1 MDADALEEV
10 LAFWLGPPEGT
21 GGYTHRPIWFAST
34 QEFDETLRQRFLA
47 HHEAAAAGQ
56 FDALATA
63 PFPALALVLLL
74 DQFPRN
80 MFRGTPRMYAT
91 DAKALAAAEEA
102 VARGFDRLVHHVPRT
117 FFYTPFEHSED
128 IAVQRR
134 SLELVER
141 RRDSPD
147 FERTKFYIYRHWEIV
162 DRFGRFPHRNAILGR
177 ETTPEEAAFLRE
189 PHSSF

>member
-1 MDADALEEV
+1 MTKDALEDV
-10 LAFWLGPPEGT
+10 LDFWLGVPNGA
-21 GGYTHRPIWFAST
+21 GGYAYREVWFKST
-34 QEFDETLRQRFLA
+34 PAFDDELRERFLA

-56 FDALATA
+56 FDSLATSPFHALA
-63 PFPALALVLLL
+63 VLILL
-74 DQFPRN
+74 DQLPRN

-91 DAKALAAAEEA
+91 DDKALAAAERA

-128 IAVQRR
+128 VVVQRR

-141 RRDSPD
+141 MSDSPT
-147 FERTKFYIYRHWEIV
+147 FERTKFFIHRHWEIV

-177 ETTPEEAAFLRE
+177 ETTPEEAEFLKE

>member
-1 MDADALEEV
+1 MTADALEEV
-10 LAFWLGPPEGT
+10 LAFWLGPPDGA
-21 GGYTHRPIWFAST
+21 GGYTDRAIWFDST
-34 QEFDETLRQRFLA
+34 EAFDDELRQRFLT
-47 HHEAAAAGQ
+47 HHEAVAAGRL
-56 FDALATA
+56 DALATS
-63 PFPALALVLLL
+63 PFHALAIVILL

-91 DAKALAAAEEA
+91 DAKALAMAEDA
-102 VARGFDRLVHHVPRT
+102 VARGFDRFVHYVPRT

-128 IAVQRR
+128 IAMQRR

-141 RRDSPD
+141 RCDSPD
-147 FERTKFYIYRHWEIV
+147 FERSKFYIHRHWEIV

-177 ETTPEEAAFLRE
+177 ETTPEETEFLKE

>member
-1 MDADALEEV
+1 MKADALEEV
-10 LAFWLGPPEGT
+10 LAYWLGSPDGA
-21 GGYTHRPIWFAST
+21 GGYADRAIWFDST
-34 QEFDETLRQRFLA
+34 PAFDDELRRRFLG
-47 HHEAAAAGQ
+47 HHEAAAAGRL
-56 FDALATA
+56 DALATS
-63 PFPALALVLLL
+63 PFRALALLILL

-91 DAKALAAAEEA
+91 DAKALGAAEEA
-102 VARGFDRLVHHVPRT
+102 VAHGFDRLVHYVPRT

-141 RRDSPD
+141 RRESPT
-147 FERTKFYIYRHWEIV
+147 FERSRFVIHRHWEIV
-162 DRFGRFPHRNAILGR
+162 DRFGRFPHRNVILGR
-177 ETTPEEAAFLRE
+177 ETTQEEAEFLKE